1 MSFGTS
7 PVTVLPLP
15 STSSQYPVRR
25 GSSPFLLSSYAALT
39 NGSTKDSS
47 IAVGSGLT
55 PPPSATMSTT
65 YHQQLAAY
73 DSYGNAH
80 LGSFGPASSSTSSK
94 PIMADPRSAQH
105 QRGMHQHQHQ
115 HQQQPSSSS
124 YSHASTM
131 SQSTNPFSQGSQ
143 RSSRPTTPGAQDSS
157 LQASR
162 KAAAEGL
169 IYHSLCIPKC
179 ITPKG
184 GNLADFAAQVSPT
197 QVSTAHVYSTI
208 LTFLQ
213 MTCLFWFQDLE
224 DLQFAENIRSFPT
237 DTHVEELKPL
247 ARPQENFRKWVYS
260 ILSTTQVTQ
269 NVILLALL
277 FVYRLK
283 KSTPQIKGRTG
294 SEYRLLTVALMLG
307 NKCRSAQ
314 NFTMATQR

>member
-1 MSFGTS
+1 MSFGIS

-25 GSSPFLLSSYAALT
+25 GSSPFLSSSYAALT

-47 IAVGSGLT
+47 IALGSDLT

-80 LGSFGPASSSTSSK
+80 VGPFGPASSSSTSAK
-94 PIMADPRSAQH
+94 PIMADPRNAQH
-105 QRGMHQHQHQ
+105 HRGVPQHQLQ
-115 HQQQPSSSS
+115 HQPSSS

-143 RSSRPTTPGAQDSS
+143 RSSRPTTPGSQDSS

-184 GNLADFAAQVSPT
+184 GNLADFAAQVSPDPCF
-197 QVSTAHVYSTI
+197 Y
-208 LTFLQ
+208 
-213 MTCLFWFQDLE
+213 
-224 DLQFAENIRSFPT
+224 
-237 DTHVEELKPL
+237 
-247 ARPQENFRKWVYS
+247 
-260 ILSTTQVTQ
+260 
-269 NVILLALL
+269 
-277 FVYRLK
+277 
-283 KSTPQIKGRTG
+283 
-294 SEYRLLTVALMLG
+294 YRLL
-307 NKCRSAQ
+307 RPY
-314 NFTMATQR
+314 